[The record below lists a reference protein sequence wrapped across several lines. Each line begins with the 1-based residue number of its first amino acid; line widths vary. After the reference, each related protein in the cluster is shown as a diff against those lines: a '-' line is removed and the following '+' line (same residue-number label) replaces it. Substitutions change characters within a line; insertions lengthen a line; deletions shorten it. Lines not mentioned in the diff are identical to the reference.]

1 MVYRFPLTLNQLSYF
16 VECANTLNMTAA
28 SQELHVAQSAV
39 STAITQLERS
49 LGTNLFIRQHSKGL
63 ILTPAGERLLRDTEH
78 LFGLLGDS
86 IETIRTE
93 QEMVRGTIK
102 IACFNTLAPFLLPEL
117 IRRVEAQYPE
127 LTVETFEGN
136 YDEILTMLRSGRA
149 EIALTYALTEL

>member
-28 SQELHVAQSAV
+28 IQELHEEQSAG

-49 LGTNLFIRQHSKGL
+49 LGTSLFIRQHSKGL
-63 ILTPAGERLLRDTEH
+63 ILTPAGDPLLRDTEH
-78 LFGLLGDS
+78 MFGLLEDS

-102 IACFNTLAPFLLPEL
+102 VACFNTLAPFLLLEL
-117 IRRVEAQYPE
+117 IRRVQERFPE

-136 YDEILTMLRSGRA
+136 YDEIL
-149 EIALTYALTEL
+149 